1 MSGVAAVLPKYQFF
15 SASGA
20 PLVNGTVDV
29 YIAGSTTRTPTWQ
42 DAAQQ
47 TLNQNPVQLDS
58 RGECVLFLDPTIV
71 YKFVLKNAGG
81 VQQWTVD
88 DIAGDHTGI
97 YAAFAAK
104 SAITQGSG
112 LVGHSATLNYAV
124 DTIGR
129 TLNDVCL
136 NLAMFPWL
144 VKFDND
150 PANATANAA
159 AIQAAIAFLPATGGE
174 LLCPRG
180 VACIDTKITAGN
192 GSPTTV
198 STRNNIRFRGQ
209 GAGASAA
216 DSSSYGAATAFKWTG
231 AAGGTMLEFA
241 GPISACAVQ
250 GIYLDCN
257 ALAATGLDILHA
269 FSSRFA
275 DVVIARF
282 TGTGLRVK
290 SRDVTIAGMVRG
302 CDDNIFDTVKCID
315 CSPTGGTAV
324 AADFGSDNPEPGGV
338 MVGMSRCT
346 FINCFFVGGGTGS
359 GLILRYFDNNVFIG
373 CSITTYA
380 SPVSGGNALKI
391 IPPFNAQT
399 FPMEVVFYNCPI
411 MGTRAVA
418 SNWTELGTAAH
429 GITIIGGPISDDS
442 TNDYVHENFW
452 GTFRTRTRLRQALAR
467 LTRTNPQPIPN
478 AVETAVSWE
487 AENFDTDFLNGAGQP
502 TRLTATVKGAYE
514 FTVAAQ
520 LAAAAGGARY
530 VKLVVNGAASYGANN
545 QTGSAANDTYL
556 HVTDTIY
563 LNRGDYV
570 EALVY
575 QDSGGGLDLKA
586 EAGTYMTCKF
596 VGA

>member
-275 DVVIARF
+275 DVVIGNF
-282 TGTGLRVK
+282 TGIGLRAK
-290 SRDVTIAGMVRG
+290 GRDNTIVGMVRG
-302 CDDNIFDTVKCID
+302 CDDNAFDTVKCIQPGA
-315 CSPTGGTAV
+315 STAV
-324 AADFGSDNPEPGGV
+324 AADFGSDNPAGANV
-338 MVGMSRCT
+338 VGMSRCA
-346 FINCFFVGGGTGS
+346 FINCFFVGGATGTAMT
-359 GLILRYFDNNVFIG
+359 LRYFDNNTFIG
-373 CSITTYA
+373 TTLTTLT
-380 SPVSGGNALKI
+380 SPGTSGNALNI
-391 IPPFNAQT
+391 APPALAQT
-399 FPMEVVFYNCPI
+399 FPHEVVFLGCPVI
-411 MGTRAVA
+411 GTR
-418 SNWTELGTAAH
+418 SITGTWTELGANAN
-429 GITIIGGPISDDS
+429 GITFYPQAFSDDAV
-442 TNDYVHENFW
+442 NVPDHENFW
-452 GTFRTRTRLRQALAR
+452 GNFKTRTRMRAALLRCSLSGNQSIA
-467 LTRTNPQPIPN
+467 NN
-478 AVETAVSWE
+478 SNVAVEWT
-487 AENFDTDFLNGAGQP
+487 AENYDTDFLHSLVTNP
-502 TRLTATVKGAYE
+502 TRITATVKGCYE
-514 FTVAAQ
+514 FDVSGQFDANAT
-520 LAAAAGGARY
+520 GSRY
-530 VKLVVNGAASYGANN
+530 LLLRVNGITDYALNWVLANSSGDTWVHASD
-545 QTGSAANDTYL
+545 QL
-556 HVTDTIY
+556 Y
-563 LNRGDYV
+563 LNKGDYV
-570 EALVY
+570 EVLAF
-575 QDSGGGLDLKA
+575 QNSGGALNLKSA
-586 EAGTYMTCKF
+586 QGTYLTCKF